1 MSDYEVGYG
10 KPPKH
15 SRFKKG
21 VCPNPRGRGKK
32 RDLQLEDAVLDVLS
46 AKTEFRERG
55 RIMKASRL
63 ELTIRHHITAAL
75 NGDVSSA
82 AMLLKIR
89 SNAEKHG
96 RPGPLIV
103 EIINSVESTRRTPN
117 PEPLGGTI
125 NDKLLGGRRGDGVP
139 E

>member
-82 AMLLKIR
+82 AMLLKFEATPKSTVGLAPSSSSSSIP
-89 SNAEKHG
+89 SNQ
-96 RPGPLIV
+96 LV
-103 EIINSVESTRRTPN
+103 
-117 PEPLGGTI
+117 
-125 NDKLLGGRRGDGVP
+125 GRRIP
-139 E
+139 SH